1 MPLGHLHVFFEE
13 GSVSQVVLVVKN
25 LPANAGDTR
34 NMSSIPGSGRFPG
47 VGNGNKVQFSCLKNS
62 IDRSL
67 AVYSPWGHTET
78 DTTEQLSTALIGDA
92 EHLFMCLLPIC
103 MSSLKNVCLGLP
115 SIFGLDC
122 LGLFF
127 FIELHK
133 LFVYFGY

>member
-67 AVYSPWGHTET
+67 AGYSPWGHTET
-78 DTTEQLSTALIGDA
+78 DTTEQLSTAIIGDA
-92 EHLFMCLLPIC
+92 EHLFMCLLAIC
-103 MSSLKNVCLGLP
+103 L
-115 SIFGLDC
+115 
-122 LGLFF
+122 
-127 FIELHK
+127 
-133 LFVYFGY
+133 